1 MSGVTGRTNKV
12 TIVLEAG
19 PGDVPAVWRMSVDN
33 LIQAAR
39 LMGLDSGENIMD
51 VREVRVVRPQ

>member
-1 MSGVTGRTNKV
+1 MKPVRVMSQ
-12 TIVLEAG
+12 
-19 PGDVPAVWRMSVDN
+19 PWRMSVDN

-39 LMGLDSGENIMD
+39 LMGLDSGDNVMD